1 MTRET
6 DPKSAVPRYLP
17 VDVEAELSVLS
28 ALLTTPELFLDITSM
43 LNADDFGVSNHQDIY
58 RAALLCDQNGQPV
71 DAITIADTLRR
82 TKKLVKIGGQKTIDT
97 LIERGGAVDN
107 VMHHAA
113 IVLDKSKLRKLL
125 TVGRSIAGSAISPEA
140 EASKVLAEAESQ
152 VFQLGKERTG
162 GSMLD
167 MNQAVPL
174 LLDSLAKAQS
184 SSLVGVSTGM
194 HGLDKITGGLQG
206 GQLVILAAR
215 PAMGKSALGVQIARH
230 IGSMLDMNQ
239 AVPLLLDSLA
249 KAQSSS
255 LVGVSTG
262 MHGLDKITG
271 GLQGGQL
278 VILAARPAMGKS
290 ALGVQIARHIAETT
304 QSYVPVLSYE
314 MGTVEIATRM
324 LATATGCDLLRLK
337 GGDLPEGME
346 RKIAVAANELRSLS
360 VLIDDSPPETI
371 GGVRSAMRRLARRG
385 PIGAIVIDYLQ
396 LMSGETRFMQDSR
409 NQEVSEIS
417 RGLKRLATELNVPI
431 IALSQLNRQ
440 LEQRQNKRPGLS
452 DLRESGSLEQ
462 DANIVL
468 FLYREHVYNPSVH
481 PEKTELI
488 VAKQRNGPLG
498 TIRLRFEGSCTRFSE
513 DSTPFAYTG
522 GGNLFR

>member
-230 IGSMLDMNQ
+230 I
-239 AVPLLLDSLA
+239 
-249 KAQSSS
+249 
-255 LVGVSTG
+255 
-262 MHGLDKITG
+262 
-271 GLQGGQL
+271 
-278 VILAARPAMGKS
+278 
-290 ALGVQIARHIAETT
+290 AETT
-304 QSYVPVLSYE
+304 RSYVPVLSYE

>member
-6 DPKSAVPRYLP
+6 EPKSTTPRYLP

-194 HGLDKITGGLQG
+194 
-206 GQLVILAAR
+206 
-215 PAMGKSALGVQIARH
+215 S
-230 IGSMLDMNQ
+230 
-239 AVPLLLDSLA
+239 
-249 KAQSSS
+249 
-255 LVGVSTG
+255 
-262 MHGLDKITG
+262 GLDKITG

-346 RKIAVAANELRSLS
+346 RKIAEAANELRSLS

-513 DSTPFAYTG
+513 DSTPFSYTG

>member
-6 DPKSAVPRYLP
+6 DPKSAAPRYLP

-43 LNADDFGVSNHQDIY
+43 LNADDFGISNHQDIY

-125 TVGRSIAGSAISPEA
+125 AVGRSIAGSAISPEA
-140 EASKVLAEAESQ
+140 EASKVLAEAESL

-194 HGLDKITGGLQG
+194 HGLD
-206 GQLVILAAR
+206 R
-215 PAMGKSALGVQIARH
+215 
-230 IGSMLDMNQ
+230 
-239 AVPLLLDSLA
+239 
-249 KAQSSS
+249 
-255 LVGVSTG
+255 
-262 MHGLDKITG
+262 ITG

-314 MGTVEIATRM
+314 MGTVEIAMRM

-346 RKIAVAANELRSLS
+346 RKIAAAANELRSLS

-385 PIGAIVIDYLQ
+385 PIGAVVIDYLQ

-481 PEKTELI
+481 PERTELI

-513 DSTPFAYTG
+513 DSTPFAYIS